1 MNININNR
9 GQSFKGVTAY
19 LLHDKKA
26 DTSERF
32 EWGVV
37 ENTYINHNND
47 INSDYEK
54 IQQATRLMAWTDKN
68 RDFIKLENGGNLPK
82 TQAEAGNV
90 YHYSLAWAKDET
102 PTREH
107 MEETGRDHIKMMGLD
122 EHQYYMV
129 SHSDTDH
136 AHLHIVANLVHPET
150 GNINALFKDFDN
162 SDRWANEYEKEHGI
176 VSHDR
181 AAKYEAWE
189 NDRPAYDVKE
199 LKAKY
204 EELATFAYHH
214 SDGMASFKAAL
225 EEQGLTLSGGR
236 KSHVVVSTEGDIYN
250 LSKLIDFKE
259 DMTARGAK
267 VKAINEKLDGL
278 DTAALPD
285 AKELAEE
292 RKHFDRDKQETDQ
305 QAALDD
311 GAHQA
316 AQSMAEAAEK
326 EEALKHQEEKAAQ
339 DLKERKADNEEIT
352 ERTEKAKFALD
363 DMVKAKERGN
373 IAVITS
379 IEDNNRYGVIFT
391 NKETGN
397 TFETIL
403 KEDEFTLY
411 KKGNYGLDT
420 EGMDEK
426 QRKALV
432 SQYEFEMRE
441 RWADYQ
447 RLIDTKTL
455 ESRERWSINELEKA
469 RDNAAQSLA
478 DSSGFWASV
487 TNQKQEAIKAHKA
500 AELNLQEQRIRHE
513 QDILVINERRPA
525 WLKAKELEKHG
536 FTAGSELEQIDKG
549 NVTAHATTATERGLF
564 AHIKAKITER
574 ANKKQAEKTAIATEL
589 KEREHQHDMA
599 AKAAAVIEAKQ
610 RNEREAKQAALIE
623 SQQKETFERVRRLNM
638 AEQFKENA
646 ERVNEP
652 SHEPPKLQ
660 RDMTD
665 SELQQHKDTLRAESQ
680 AETAQDTPAQEFEEV
695 AAQKL
700 QRDMNPEELAAYRED
715 LREEMRAERE
725 RLEHDQG
732 QDIDIERD

>member
-1 MNININNR
+1 MNVNIVNR
-9 GQSFKGVTAY
+9 GHSFKGVTAY
-19 LLHDKKA
+19 LMHDKKVDGHIV
-26 DTSERF
+26 DTTERV
-32 EWGVV
+32 EWSVV
-37 ENTYINHNND
+37 ENTYTEDVH
-47 INSDYEK
+47 E
-54 IQQATRLMAWTDKN
+54 AARLMAWTDKN

-82 TQAEAGNV
+82 NPAEAGNV
-90 YHYSLAWAKDET
+90 YHYSLSWAKTEN
-102 PTREH
+102 PSREH
-107 MEETGRDHIKMMGLD
+107 IEETARDHIKMMGLD
-122 EHQYYMV
+122 AHQYYMV
-129 SHSDTDH
+129 AHSDTDH
-136 AHLHIVANLVHPET
+136 SHVHIVANLVHPQT
-150 GNINALFKDFDN
+150 GIIYKPYKDYDN
-162 SDRWANEYEKEHGI
+162 SDKWANEYEKEHGI
-176 VSHDR
+176 VSHNR

-225 EEQGLTLSGGR
+225 EDQGLTLSGGR
-236 KSHVVVSTEGDIYN
+236 KSHIVVSTEGDIYN
-250 LSKLIDFKE
+250 LSKLIDFQEEMK
-259 DMTARGAK
+259 ARGAAT
-267 VKAINEKLDGL
+267 KALNEKLEGL
-278 DTAALPD
+278 DKSTLPD
-285 AKELAEE
+285 ADELAEE
-292 RKHFDRDKQETDQ
+292 RKHFDRDQYETDQ

-326 EEALKHQEEKAAQ
+326 AEDLKNQEEKAAQ
-339 DLKERKADNEEIT
+339 DLKERKADNEAIT
-352 ERTEKAKFALD
+352 ERTEKEKFALD

-379 IEDNNRYGVIFT
+379 IEGDNKYGVLFT
-391 NKETGN
+391 NKKTGN

-403 KEDEFTLY
+403 KDDEFTLY

-420 EGMDEK
+420 QGMDKKEI
-426 QRKALV
+426 KALV
-432 SQYEFEMRE
+432 AQHEFEMRE

-447 RLIDTKTL
+447 KLIDRKTL
-455 ESRERWSINELEKA
+455 ESRDKWGINELEKA
-469 RDNAAQSLA
+469 RDNAAQTLA
-478 DSSGFWASV
+478 DNGGFWASKIGKKA
-487 TNQKQEAIKAHKA
+487 QSLAAHKA

-564 AHIKAKITER
+564 AHIKAKIAER
-574 ANKKQAEKTAIATEL
+574 ANKKQAEISAIATEL
-589 KEREHQHDMA
+589 KEREHQHDIA
-599 AKAAAVIEAKQ
+599 AKAAAVVEAKQ

-646 ERVNEP
+646 ERVNKP
-652 SHEPPKLQ
+652 SQEPPKLQ

-665 SELQQHKDTLRAESQ
+665 IELQQHKESLRAESQ
-680 AETAQDTPAQEFEEV
+680 TETTQDTPAQEFEEV
-695 AAQKL
+695 AAHKL
-700 QRDMNPEELAAYRED
+700 QRDMNPEELTAYREE

-732 QDIDIERD
+732 QDLDIERD